1 MGRSGQAIG
10 YSEKWQYFEKDISSR
25 KKPAWLEKHDKENEL
40 KDKLKKDYMNDI
52 DRVRSKEKKDRTVER
67 KRKLDIEVQVK
78 KDGREAEEASKHAKI
93 VEDKSEKD
101 KKTADKVKSS
111 NMQFEMRMEVTT
123 SQIDELEKDS
133 LERVNKRL
141 VDEKDSAAI
150 AQLKAD
156 KKQV

>member
-1 MGRSGQAIG
+1 MG
-10 YSEKWQYFEKDISSR
+10 
-25 KKPAWLEKHDKENEL
+25 
-40 KDKLKKDYMNDI
+40 
-52 DRVRSKEKKDRTVER
+52 
-67 KRKLDIEVQVK
+67 VQVK

-123 SQIDELEKDS
+123 SQIDELEKGK
-133 LERVNKRL
+133 LERVNKKL

-150 AQLKAD
+150 AQLNAD
-156 KKQV
+156 KKQVVKKIDDLKKVYDNEKQKENGEKDQFREKDMKANKGAEKTMKEEQKKRQDKFKEQWIKRRPSS